1 MTTAA
6 SLVLNREK
14 IKSVLFDIVALAF
27 IYFVPTISHY
37 LSVPLYLIEPMRLML
52 VLAMVHTNKRNAYII
67 AFTLPVFSLLMSGHP
82 VAIKAVI
89 ITMELVLNVW
99 LFYTLSKKW
108 QNTFVVMV
116 VSILL
121 SKMVYYIFKFGLI
134 SFAVFNT
141 ELISTPIYLQLITT
155 VVFSA
160 YLFFLFKK
168 KGSQELK

>member
-82 VAIKAVI
+82 VAIKAAI

-108 QNTFVVMV
+108 KNTFVVMV

-134 SFAVFNT
+134 SFAIFNT
-141 ELISTPIYLQLITT
+141 ELFSTPIYLQLITT

-168 KGSQELK
+168 KGSQELT

>member
-6 SLVLNREK
+6 SFVLNREK
-14 IKSVLFDIVALAF
+14 IKNILFDIVALAF

-82 VAIKAVI
+82 VAVKAAI
-89 ITMELVLNVW
+89 MTMELVLNVW

-108 QNTFVVMV
+108 QNTFAVML

-121 SKMVYYIFKFGLI
+121 SKIAYYILKFGLI

-141 ELISTPIYLQLITT
+141 ELISTPIYLQLITS

-160 YLFFLFKK
+160 YLFFLFKRK
-168 KGSQELK
+168 AAKS

>member
-1 MTTAA
+1 MITAS

-14 IKSVLFDIVALAF
+14 IKSILFDIVALAF

-67 AFTLPVFSLLMSGHP
+67 ALTLPVFSLLISGHP
-82 VAIKAVI
+82 VAIKAAI
-89 ITMELVLNVW
+89 MTMELVFNVW

-108 QNTFVVMV
+108 QNTFAVMLA
-116 VSILL
+116 SILL
-121 SKMVYYIFKFGLI
+121 SKIAYYILKFGLI
-134 SFAVFNT
+134 SFAVFNS
-141 ELISTPIYLQLITT
+141 ELISTPIYLQLITS

-160 YLFFLFKK
+160 YLFFLFKRK
-168 KGSQELK
+168 EVKE